1 MCSIRSKNKSV
12 VDSID
17 VRYFLAVLLGVCVFT
32 IVGCGGGSSDPT
44 PPPPPPA
51 APPPAPP
58 PPPPPPPE
66 PEFDTT
72 GMLTNFADNIIARN
86 YADLLTD
93 VTAFVGTD
101 GPLASWCNLIGED
114 GESSALSTARESW
127 REVTSRVQA
136 TEMHVIGPALAN
148 GEALRHRLVSYS
160 AGQIS
165 TCGIDQSAALV
176 AADDADFSIATRSS
190 NQRGFGAIEYLLFN
204 EELDHTCA
212 SQVPATMGW
221 NELEASVKRKAR
233 CDLALEIAGDAAAAA
248 DLLVTRWGTF
258 REEFIA
264 EGSTGTTLQLVTDAI
279 FAIDTLVKDDKL
291 GIPMGIHDDCS
302 AHACPESVES
312 KYARH
317 SLANIRGN
325 VVSFLDIFTGIDGL
339 GFDDLIDDEG
349 YEEVSERFVTNLNA
363 VIAAIDAAQNPLY
376 EEAIAIDSN
385 AAVTSCTNAFAQ
397 PDGGDSSD
405 GVQGCRIA
413 GLLKRVTDDLKID
426 FVTIVDVSIPGS
438 AQTDND

>member
-1 MCSIRSKNKSV
+1 MRSIGLNENRN
-12 VDSID
+12 ID
-17 VRYFLAVLLGVCVFT
+17 LLDLRFFLVVLLGVWVVA
-32 IVGCGGGSSDPT
+32 IVGCGGSGSSDPT
-44 PPPPPPA
+44 PPPSPPTTPPPA
-51 APPPAPP
+51 
-58 PPPPPPPE
+58 PPPPPPE

-86 YADLLTD
+86 YADLLVD
-93 VTAFVGTD
+93 SNAFAATD
-101 GPLASWCNLIGED
+101 GPLASLCNVIGED
-114 GESSALSTARESW
+114 GESAARSSARESW
-127 REVTSRVQA
+127 REVMNRIQA

-148 GEALRHRLVSYS
+148 GEALRHRLMSYS
-160 AGQIS
+160 AGPIS
-165 TCGIDQSAALV
+165 SCGIDQSAALV
-176 AADDADFSIATRSS
+176 AADDAEFNIATRSS

-221 NELEASVKRKAR
+221 NELETTVKRQAR
-233 CDLALEIAGDAAAAA
+233 CDLALEIANDAASAA
-248 DLLVTRWGTF
+248 DVLVTRWGTF

-264 EGSTGTTLQLVTDAI
+264 EGNTGTTLQLVTDAI
-279 FAIDTLVKDDKL
+279 FAIDTLVKDNKL

-312 KYARH
+312 KYARQ
-317 SLANIRGN
+317 SLPNIRAN
-325 VVSFLDIFTGIDGL
+325 VVSFLDIFTGADSL

-363 VIAAIDAAQNPLY
+363 VIAAIDVAQNPLY
-376 EEAIAIDSN
+376 DEAITIDSD

-405 GVQGCRIA
+405 GVHGCRIT